1 MTPDSRRR
9 RASSATTLVALG
21 AAVAAAGWI
30 GDGGPWAAIALMG
43 VIAAAAIGIFV
54 WSGRSD
60 SDVPSLLGGV
70 GDERQQLIDTRATAI
85 AGLAMGIFSL
95 VLALVAIA
103 RGSDNPWAVVCLVG
117 AVSYV
122 VALVTLRARG

>member
-1 MTPDSRRR
+1 MTQDSRRR

-60 SDVPSLLGGV
+60 SDCPP
-70 GDERQQLIDTRATAI
+70 
-85 AGLAMGIFSL
+85 FS
-95 VLALVAIA
+95 AA
-103 RGSDNPWAVVCLVG
+103 SETND
-117 AVSYV
+117 SS
-122 VALVTLRARG
+122 

>member
-1 MTPDSRRR
+1 MTQHSRAR
-9 RASSATTLVALG
+9 RASSATVLVALG
-21 AAVAAAGWI
+21 AAVAAAGWL
-30 GDGGPWAAIALMG
+30 GDGEPWAAVALMG
-43 VIAAAAIGIFV
+43 VIAAAAIGVFV

-60 SDVPSLLGGV
+60 HDVPSLLGGV
-70 GDERQQLIDTRATAI
+70 GDERQQLMDTRATAV

-103 RGSDNPWAVVCLVG
+103 RGSDNPWVVVCLVG

-122 VALVTLRARG
+122 VALAVLRARG

>member
-1 MTPDSRRR
+1 
-9 RASSATTLVALG
+9 
-21 AAVAAAGWI
+21 
-30 GDGGPWAAIALMG
+30 

-122 VALVTLRARG
+122 VALVALRARG

>member
-1 MTPDSRRR
+1 MTQHSRVR
-9 RASSATTLVALG
+9 RASSATVLVALG

-30 GDGGPWAAIALMG
+30 GDGGPWAAVALMG
-43 VIAAAAIGIFV
+43 VIAAAAVGVFV

-60 SDVPSLLGGV
+60 HDVPSLLGGV
-70 GDERQQLIDTRATAI
+70 GDERQQLMDTRATAV

-95 VLALVAIA
+95 VMALVAIA
-103 RGSDNPWAVVCLVG
+103 RGSDNPWVLVCLVG

-122 VALVTLRARG
+122 VALAVLRARG